1 MIYPPIDSVF
11 YRLNP
16 LESVSPERRKAFNPL
31 LTDEEIEALYK
42 SFHIQNQNKMIR
54 QQISADCFE
63 KKTFAQIIHE
73 TLVFANRLPTA
84 RLWLR
89 SIPAGITFSCADLKN
104 LNGAANGNEVIFSRY
119 ILQKPQRIFVTTF
132 MHELAHIVD
141 RKRFVPLS
149 PHPFEPINDGKAS
162 AYQDYQNL
170 TETET
175 IRFFLI
181 EEAEKAALGAQIAL
195 EADSE
200 NQCRYIYT
208 PLFQK
213 AFFHYLKVF
222 QNLSFDSNQYTPL
235 EIERER
241 KMRAFYYASLNTQAD
256 YIKWL
261 LRPYSSYI
269 RQMPK
274 AVRAHMD
281 KSSKMTALLCFDQ
294 IKKMNLTAPQLR
306 KTAELIGKIFD
317 SWAYQSRA
325 NDFLFVDL
333 FERFQQLH
341 SAEKMPVKKAYEYF
355 VSQIDKLDFRR
366 QFNNNENN
374 QFNAY
379 AQLMEGRYLGFLTAK
394 DLRPRLDSLTVYIRQ
409 AKNNPRNALIHFAL
423 SNHINQMM
431 MKHLQNQMETNFDPY
446 YYRCLFNHIKSDKQK
461 QR

>member
-1 MIYPPIDSVF
+1 MIYPPIESVF

-16 LESVSPERRKAFNPL
+16 IESVSSEKRQAFNPL
-31 LTDEEIEALYK
+31 LTSAEIEALYK

-63 KKTFAQIIHE
+63 EKTFAQIIHE

-104 LNGAANGNEVIFSRY
+104 LNGATNGNEVILSQC
-119 ILQKPQRIFVTTF
+119 IVQKPARIFVTTF
-132 MHELAHIVD
+132 MHELAHVID
-141 RKRFVPLS
+141 RKQCVPIS
-149 PHPFEPINDGKAS
+149 PHPFEPINAGEAS

-170 TETET
+170 TETQT

-181 EEAEKAALGAQIAL
+181 EEAEKAALGAQIAF
-195 EADSE
+195 EADAE
-200 NQCRYIYT
+200 NQRHYIYT

-213 AFFHYLKVF
+213 AFSHYLKVF
-222 QNLSFDSNQYTPL
+222 QNLSFDPRQYTPL

-241 KMRAFYYASLNTQAD
+241 KIRALYYASLNAQAD

-261 LRPYSSYI
+261 LKPYSFYV

-274 AVRAHMD
+274 AVRAQLNR
-281 KSSKMTALLCFDQ
+281 SSRIAALLCFDH
-294 IKKMNLTAPQLR
+294 IKKMKLTDSQLG

-317 SWAYQSRA
+317 SWGYQARA
-325 NDFLFVDL
+325 NNFLFVGL
-333 FERFQQLH
+333 FEKFQHLH
-341 SAEKMPVKKAYEYF
+341 LAEKMPTKRAYEYF
-355 VSQIDKLDFRR
+355 ISQIDKLDFRR
-366 QFNNNENN
+366 QFNNSEND

-379 AQLMEGRYLGFLTAK
+379 AHLMEGRYLGFLKAE
-394 DLRPRLDSLTVYIRQ
+394 DLMPRLDSLTVYIRQ
-409 AKNNPRNALIHFAL
+409 SKNNPNNALIHFAL
-423 SNHINQMM
+423 SSQINQMM
-431 MKHLQNQMETNFDPY
+431 MNHLKKQVKTYFDPY
-446 YYRCLFNHIKSDKQK
+446 YYRRRCKECLKSER